1 MQTKVLKAF
10 VDKVTGTGYN
20 AGSCF
25 IGEADR
31 IAELATGG
39 YVVMKKPRKSAAQT
53 ETAVTGTEQ
62 KKATAKKGA

>member
-20 AGSCF
+20 AGSSF

-31 IAELATGG
+31 IAELAAGG
-39 YVVMKKPRKSAAQT
+39 YVVMKKPRKSAAQA
-53 ETAVTGTEQ
+53 ETAAGTEQ
-62 KKATAKKGA
+62 KRATAKKGA